1 MGQSTLTF
9 TLIATL
15 TITHSLTPTPTPT
28 LTATPTATHTR
39 PPPHPTLTP
48 HPQRRRDASLRHV
61 VISEKFDKKASKFH
75 AESVPF
81 GFDSRETYEHSV
93 RQPVGR
99 ETNTDAAF
107 R

>member
-1 MGQSTLTF
+1 M
-9 TLIATL
+9 
-15 TITHSLTPTPTPT
+15 
-28 LTATPTATHTR
+28 
-39 PPPHPTLTP
+39 
-48 HPQRRRDASLRHV
+48 